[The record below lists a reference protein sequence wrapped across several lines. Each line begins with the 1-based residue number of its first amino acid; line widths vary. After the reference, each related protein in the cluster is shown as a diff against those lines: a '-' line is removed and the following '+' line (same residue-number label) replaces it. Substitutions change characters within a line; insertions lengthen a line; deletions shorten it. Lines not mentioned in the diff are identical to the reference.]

1 MKDCLNISNEAFTKI
16 LNLKNG
22 NTSYCIALYNFLLLT
37 RDEEGF
43 SHVSYNDII
52 KNLRCGRSK
61 ISQTIKDLE
70 NLGVIKYDRPSQLT
84 HKTNTFS
91 FPFQEV
97 EHGFFV
103 TDSKHKIIERK

>member
-1 MKDCLNISNEAFTKI
+1 MKDCLNISNEAFTRI

-22 NTSYCIALYNFLLLT
+22 NTSYCIALYDFLLLT

-52 KNLRCGRSK
+52 KNLRWGRSK
-61 ISQTIKDLE
+61 ISKTIKDLE